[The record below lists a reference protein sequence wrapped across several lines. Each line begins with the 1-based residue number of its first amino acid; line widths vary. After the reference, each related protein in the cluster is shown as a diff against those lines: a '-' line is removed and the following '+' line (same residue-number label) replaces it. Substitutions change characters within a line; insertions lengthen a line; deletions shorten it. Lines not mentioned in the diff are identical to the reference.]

1 MKILVALAFAA
12 ILASLAAAL
21 VYMMRSPA
29 GRDTQDNDLPA
40 PKGNMAKA
48 LAIRVGL
55 SILLFI
61 CVLLSW
67 KMGWIQ
73 PSGIPA
79 GA

>member
-1 MKILVALAFAA
+1 MKILVALAFVA
-12 ILASLAAAL
+12 ILASLAMAL
-21 VYMMRSPA
+21 VYMMKGGSAPSDGSP
-29 GRDTQDNDLPA
+29 R

-48 LAIRVGL
+48 LAFRVGL

-61 CVLLSW
+61 CVLISW

>member
-12 ILASLAAAL
+12 ILASLATAL

-29 GRDTQDNDLPA
+29 GRDAQNNDPPT

-61 CVLLSW
+61 GVLLSW
-67 KMGWIQ
+67 KMGWIH

>member
-1 MKILVALAFAA
+1 MKILVVLAFVA
-12 ILASLAAAL
+12 ILASLAIAL
-21 VYMMRSPA
+21 VYMMRGNSP
-29 GRDTQDNDLPA
+29 RDEGTPP

-48 LAIRVGL
+48 LAFRVGF

>member
-1 MKILVALAFAA
+1 MKILVALAFVA
-12 ILASLAAAL
+12 ILASLAIAL
-21 VYMMRSPA
+21 VYMMRGNSP
-29 GRDTQDNDLPA
+29 RDEGTSL

-48 LAIRVGL
+48 LAFRVGF

>member
-1 MKILVALAFAA
+1 MKILVALAFFA
-12 ILASLAAAL
+12 ILASLVMAL
-21 VYMMRSPA
+21 VYMMRGGTNAAEGSP
-29 GRDTQDNDLPA
+29 R

-48 LAIRVGL
+48 LAFRVGF

-61 CVLLSW
+61 CVLIAW
-67 KMGWIQ
+67 KLGWIQ